1 MRISDWSSDVCSSDL
16 QHYFGFG
23 IVPGRIGS
31 HAYLGATTHGRQN
44 GGFGENLRIGTD
56 RDLEILRPHA
66 VVDQRL
72 LERRGV
78 TAARHH
84 RSDRAAD
91 TLLEPPAPLGRL
103 AGVAA
108 RALLAHAFDR
118 RDSEGVARSLD
129 SLENRRAN
137 A

>member
-1 MRISDWSSDVCSSDL
+1 MIRRPPRSTRTDTLFPYTTLFRSA
-16 QHYFGFG
+16 
-23 IVPGRIGS
+23 P
-31 HAYLGATTHGRQN
+31 THGRQN

-91 TLLEPPAPLGRL
+91 TLLEPPAHLGRL

-108 RALLAHAFDR
+108 RAPLDHAFDR
-118 RDSEGVARSLD
+118 RDRERTA
-129 SLENRRAN
+129 ERRVGTE
-137 A
+137 

>member
-1 MRISDWSSDVCSSDL
+1 MS
-16 QHYFGFG
+16 
-23 IVPGRIGS
+23 
-31 HAYLGATTHGRQN
+31 
-44 GGFGENLRIGTD
+44 
-56 RDLEILRPHA
+56 RPHA

-91 TLLEPPAPLGRL
+91 TLLEPPAHLGRL

-108 RALLAHAFDR
+108 RALLDHAFDR
-118 RDSEGVARSLD
+118 RDREGDARCLDALEVDRRSEEHTSELQSLMRI
-129 SLENRRAN
+129 SYAVFCLKKKTSH
-137 A
+137 